1 MQYKVSAIN
10 WLCVREDANSK
21 WIPVFQLTEEQSKEM
36 SRFVKSRSKNNRN
49 SDVRDSLTRSVD
61 VINGAVRIGQ
71 GTKMHPAI
79 KSAQY
84 GLLICCRCPGTQQ
97 GTAYHK
103 AQFFAGMASNCRN

>member
-1 MQYKVSAIN
+1 MNQQEIKGA
-10 WLCVREDANSK
+10 VRTAAARWEPSDAY
-21 WIPVFQLTEEQSKEM
+21 L
-36 SRFVKSRSKNNRN
+36 
-49 SDVRDSLTRSVD
+49 LH
-61 VINGAVRIGQ
+61 GAVRIGQ

-97 GTAYHK
+97 GAAYHK